1 MTNMWTKGAA
11 SLAIA
16 LVALAG
22 MCGSARAQIAVFDGA
37 SYGQLIQQVSQG
49 AQEISNLEQ
58 QLQAQK
64 AMLESL
70 PQSAL
75 GNLLPIVGE
84 TSGLI
89 NQIQGIQQTSS
100 SLLSNLD
107 QSYPTSFTG
116 QTPLQMQSA
125 IAAMQDQN
133 RQAITSAMQ
142 IQDQIAQAQPAI
154 SNSISSAENA
164 SASAPGP
171 TAAIQATN
179 QLVGNV
185 ASQLTEQNAL
195 LSSADRA
202 QQQAALAEQSK
213 QAASDNFW
221 KQPLAS
227 ETAKSYWT
235 GQ

>member
-1 MTNMWTKGAA
+1 MNMWIRRATIAA
-11 SLAIA
+11 GVLLAM
-16 LVALAG
+16 AG
-22 MCGSARAQIAVFDGA
+22 MPVRAFAQIAVFDAG
-37 SYGQLIQQVSQG
+37 SYAQLIRQVSQG

-58 QLQAQK
+58 QLQAQR
-64 AMLESL
+64 AMLQSL

-75 GNLLPIVGE
+75 GNLLPVVGE

-89 NQIQGIQQTSS
+89 NQIQGIQQTSA

-107 QSYPTSFTG
+107 QSYPTSFNG
-116 QTPLQMQSA
+116 QTPMQMQAA
-125 IAAMQDQN
+125 IAAMQVQN

-142 IQDQIAQAQPAI
+142 IQDQIAQAQPEI
-154 SNSISSAENA
+154 SNSITSAENA
-164 SASAPGP
+164 SAGAPGP

-202 QQQAALAEQSK
+202 QQQAALSEQEG
-213 QAASDNFW
+213 AAAAQQEDAAPPVTFNG
-221 KQPLAS
+221 
-227 ETAKSYWT
+227 END
-235 GQ
+235 

>member
-1 MTNMWTKGAA
+1 MMNIRIKRAA
-11 SLAIA
+11 MAA
-16 LVALAG
+16 GALALITG
-22 MCGSARAQIAVFDGA
+22 MSGPAFAQIAVFDAG
-37 SYGQLIQQVSQG
+37 SYAQLIRQVSQG

-58 QLQAQK
+58 QLQAQR
-64 AMLESL
+64 AMLQSL

-75 GNLLPIVGE
+75 GNLLPVVGE

-89 NQIQGIQQTSS
+89 NQIQGIQQTSA
-100 SLLSNLD
+100 SLLSNLN

-116 QTPLQMQSA
+116 QTPMQMQSA
-125 IAAMQDQN
+125 IAAMQVQN

-142 IQDQIAQAQPAI
+142 IQDQIAQAQPEI
-154 SNSISSAENA
+154 SNSITTAENE
-164 SASAPGP
+164 SAGAPGP

-202 QQQAALAEQSK
+202 QQQAALSEQEG
-213 QAASDNFW
+213 AAAAQQEDAAPPITFNG
-221 KQPLAS
+221 
-227 ETAKSYWT
+227 END
-235 GQ
+235 

>member
-1 MTNMWTKGAA
+1 MNIWIRRATIA
-11 SLAIA
+11 SGFVL
-16 LVALAG
+16 ALATKPET
-22 MCGSARAQIAVFDGA
+22 AFAQIAVFDSG
-37 SYGQLIQQVSQG
+37 SYAQLIHEVSQG

-64 AMLESL
+64 EMLQSL
-70 PQSAL
+70 PQSML
-75 GNLLPIVGE
+75 GNLLPVVGE

-89 NQIQGIQQTSS
+89 NQIQGIQQTSAG
-100 SLLSNLD
+100 LLSNLN

-116 QTPLQMQSA
+116 QTPMQMQSA
-125 IAAMQDQN
+125 IAAMQVQN

-142 IQDQIAQAQPAI
+142 IQDQIAQAQPEI
-154 SNSISSAENA
+154 SNSVTSAENA
-164 SASAPGP
+164 SAAAPGP

-202 QQQAALAEQSK
+202 QQQAALSEQAGAE
-213 QAASDNFW
+213 AAQQEDAAPPVTFNG
-221 KQPLAS
+221 
-227 ETAKSYWT
+227 END
-235 GQ
+235 